1 MASRHCTDGTPSGIR
16 CNGMESS
23 LGSCLSSHLFSSIA
37 VRRFYAALTRIT
49 RPTTRAR
56 WCKRQEEQIIPCKM
70 VYQGERKQSARQI
83 DACWLSNTGA
93 LFLFIC
99 NMSTN
104 HRCWLAVLPVQLS
117 AKEQASADPEMP
129 NLWQNR
135 CRSETILR
143 FSVDDRNRVQE
154 HAHILIDRFHNTE
167 LSKCLLQCGDAA
179 DWI

>member
-93 LFLFIC
+93 LPFHLQHVHQSPVLTCSPARAVVCEGTSIC
-99 NMSTN
+99 GPRNAKLVVEQMSVRDYTEVFCGWSEQGA
-104 HRCWLAVLPVQLS
+104 RACTYTYWPVS
-117 AKEQASADPEMP
+117 
-129 NLWQNR
+129 
-135 CRSETILR
+135 
-143 FSVDDRNRVQE
+143 
-154 HAHILIDRFHNTE
+154 
-167 LSKCLLQCGDAA
+167 
-179 DWI
+179 